1 MKILKK
7 SKMALLMFALFL
19 AVSVAGVWAYF
30 GEEMV
35 AENPFYTVRPEISI
49 VEIFDPSDEW
59 VPGEE
64 KQKEVRFQNDGN
76 LDMLMRFTVEKTV
89 YGPADSKGNR
99 EKVTPIPSKKVE
111 EAEVPLFSV
120 QYNDTYLS
128 ENFVSETDKDGV
140 TWYYYKNVLRA
151 ESATKVVIKSIKI
164 ADWAGNDYQD
174 YELHAIVK
182 AEMVQFDEE
191 SPIAATET
199 GWPSYEEA
207 DGVVTWEFE

>member
-1 MKILKK
+1 MEILKK
-7 SKMALLMFALFL
+7 SKIALLMFALFL

-64 KQKEVRFQNDGN
+64 KQKEVKFQNDGN

-89 YGPADSKGNR
+89 YDADGKKQDSIPTKTVN
-99 EKVTPIPSKKVE
+99 EK
-111 EAEVPLFSV
+111 EVPLFEV
-120 QYNDTYLS
+120 RFFDDEIAKFELH
-128 ENFVSETDKDGV
+128 TDG
-140 TWYYYKNVLRA
+140 YYYYQEVLKK
-151 ESATKVVIKSIKI
+151 ESATDFVIKSIKI

-182 AEMVQFDEE
+182 AEMVQFDET
-191 SPIAATET
+191 PNAAKET
-199 GWPSYEEA
+199 DWPSYTEA
-207 DGVVTWEFE
+207 DGVVTWDFQK

>member
-7 SKMALLMFALFL
+7 SKVALLMFALFL

-49 VEIFDPSDEW
+49 VEIFDPSDNW

-64 KQKEVRFQNDGN
+64 KQKEVQFQNDGN

-89 YGPADSKGNR
+89 YGPADDKGNR
-99 EKVTPIPSKKVE
+99 EKLDSIPTQPGSTNSLF
-111 EAEVPLFSV
+111 EVQFDQAYLDANFAS
-120 QYNDTYLS
+120 QTGND
-128 ENFVSETDKDGV
+128 GI
-140 TWYYYKNVLRA
+140 TWYYYKKVLGK
-151 ESATKVVIKSIKI
+151 ESATDFVIKSIKI

-174 YELHAIVK
+174 YELHAVVK
-182 AEMVQFDEE
+182 AEMVQYDET
-191 SPIAATET
+191 PIAAEET
-199 GWPSYEEA
+199 GWPSYEVSGEA
-207 DGVVTWEFE
+207 VTWAFE